1 MKANTFGFYPLNGR
15 SVVDFKDHSKKED
28 VCDFLHAIREKNPS
42 GEIIL
47 ILDNFSSHHAAMTK
61 ETASDLSIRLVF
73 LPPYSPD
80 LNPIEFI
87 WKSIKRAISREFIR
101 DTDHMKEII
110 KHSFEILSSKL
121 SFARRWIE
129 KFLDD
134 YFNLLGA

>member
-1 MKANTFGFYPLNGR
+1 MRANTFGFYPINGE

-28 VCDFLHAIREKNPS
+28 VCEFLQSIRESNPDR
-42 GEIIL
+42 EIFL
-47 ILDNFSSHHAAMTK
+47 ILDNFSSHHAALTK
-61 ETASDLSIRLVF
+61 ETALDLSIHLVF

-87 WKSIKRAISREFIR
+87 WKSIKRVVSKEFIK
-101 DTDHMKEII
+101 DVGYLKSLI
-110 KHSFEILSSKL
+110 KHNFEAFSSKL

-134 YFNLLGA
+134 NFNLLGS

>member
-15 SVVDFKDHSKKED
+15 SIVDFKDHSKKKDMCE
-28 VCDFLHAIREKNPS
+28 FLHSIRENNPD
-42 GEIIL
+42 GEITL
-47 ILDNFSSHHAAMTK
+47 ILDNFSSHHAAITK

-87 WKSIKRAISREFIR
+87 WKSIKRVISREFSR
-101 DTDHMKEII
+101 NTNHLKDLI
-110 KHSFEILSSKL
+110 KRSFEALFSKL

-129 KFLDD
+129 KFLGS
-134 YFNLLGA
+134 YFNLLCP